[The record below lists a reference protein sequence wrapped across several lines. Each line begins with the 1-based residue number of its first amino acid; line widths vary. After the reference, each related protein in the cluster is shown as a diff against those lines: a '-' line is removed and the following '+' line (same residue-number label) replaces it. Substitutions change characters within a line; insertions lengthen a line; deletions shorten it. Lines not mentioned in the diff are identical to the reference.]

1 MMASSD
7 MRVQLLAS
15 CSSSSA
21 LKLGERFDLLGAG
34 TMAGGVCKELRLFMC
49 AMGEILRSSK
59 MSDGKSVCSVKVWDG
74 WWGGGDDSA

>member
-1 MMASSD
+1 MMASLD

-21 LKLGERFDLLGAG
+21 LKLGGRFDLLGVG
-34 TMAGGVCKELRLFMC
+34 TIAGGVCKEIRLFMC

>member
-1 MMASSD
+1 
-7 MRVQLLAS
+7 
-15 CSSSSA
+15 
-21 LKLGERFDLLGAG
+21 
-34 TMAGGVCKELRLFMC
+34 MAGGVCKELRLFMC